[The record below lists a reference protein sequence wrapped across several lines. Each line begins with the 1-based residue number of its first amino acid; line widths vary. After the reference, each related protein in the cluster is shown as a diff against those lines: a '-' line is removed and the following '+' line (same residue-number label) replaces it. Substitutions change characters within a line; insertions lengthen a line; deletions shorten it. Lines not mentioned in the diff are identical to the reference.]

1 MLQGIEYAKQQAEC
15 WKQER
20 ERNYRTA
27 DLFQEDIDAIGEP
40 VPRGLIDLRNRAVIS
55 ACNADAE
62 RRRYQHCVDVYER
75 CKRRWDNKEPD
86 PMEFD
91 NDIPW

>member
-40 VPRGLIDLRNRAVIS
+40 VPRGLIRDNCTPLLT
-55 ACNADAE
+55 
-62 RRRYQHCVDVYER
+62 
-75 CKRRWDNKEPD
+75 DNKR
-86 PMEFD
+86 
-91 NDIPW
+91 